1 MINKLKAL
9 PADKMPPAAIYSE
22 LVKLTGLRND
32 WTAGE
37 WLEHMQETTKLEH
50 IHRIKNRSERIG
62 QVINIFTGVR
72 IIKNLSDSEVDKL
85 AEYADKLEEIRR
97 NLLEMI

>member
-1 MINKLKAL
+1 MIEMLKNI
-9 PADKMPPAAIYSE
+9 PADKIPPTAIYSE

-37 WLEHMQETTKLEH
+37 WLEHMQETTKLEY
-50 IHRIKNRSERIG
+50 IHRIKNQSKRIG
-62 QVINIFTGVR
+62 QITNVFTGGIV
-72 IIKNLSDSEVDKL
+72 KNLSDSEVDKL
-85 AEYADKLEEIRR
+85 AEYADKLEEIHR